1 MANGD
6 VKVREVRLLESYSTA
21 YNRFME
27 STIQMTYRF
36 RNLFAQKDNQARDL
50 EHKIKDHLNIAQQ
63 KLAHAQADYEAS
75 VKRIGGVYEQ
85 ELAHREQALEK
96 CKALYK
102 KAQNYAES
110 AKKLYQNIHGEFERV
125 EWMTIRQR
133 HKLENSRDE
142 GNNFLKT
149 AIDALNEYKQW
160 NN

>member
-36 RNLFAQKDNQARDL
+36 RNLFAQKDDQARDL

-63 KLAHAQADYEAS
+63 KYTHAKTAYEAS
-75 VKRIGGVYEQ
+75 LKSGRDDGGN
-85 ELAHREQALEK
+85 ELRGREQALQMYK
-96 CKALYK
+96 QLYE
-102 KAQNYAES
+102 KAQKYAES

-125 EWMTIRQR
+125 EWMTNRQR

-142 GNNFLKT
+142 GNNFLKK
-149 AIDALNEYKQW
+149 AIDALNEYKQ
-160 NN
+160 